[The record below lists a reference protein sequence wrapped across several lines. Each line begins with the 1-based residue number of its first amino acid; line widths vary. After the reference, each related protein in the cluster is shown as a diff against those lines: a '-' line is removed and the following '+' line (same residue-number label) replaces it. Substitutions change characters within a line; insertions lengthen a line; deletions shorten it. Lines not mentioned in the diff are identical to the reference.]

1 MRKLAGLAAAGAML
15 LGLAAP
21 VLAGVLVVNYGEAY
35 QETGAMA
42 FADTG
47 GNSYTAGENGGS
59 ITQSGDISTGNAG
72 AVAVAQ
78 ATANWFDTTVWST
91 CDCDVVVDNE
101 GGAEQGT
108 GALALAG
115 TGENSYLAEDNEGDI
130 SQSGDTTTGNA
141 SAVASA
147 QSWANIFTTFVGA
160 AGFDGPLD

>member
-1 MRKLAGLAAAGAML
+1 MKKLVGLAAAGAML

-21 VLAGVLVVNYGEAY
+21 VLASVLVVNLGEAF

-42 FADTG
+42 VADTG

-59 ITQSGDISTGNAG
+59 ISQSGDITTGNAG

-78 ATANWFDTTVWST
+78 ATANWYETTVWSF
-91 CDCDVVVDNE
+91 CECDVEVENE

-108 GALALAG
+108 GSLALAG
-115 TGENSYLAEDNEGDI
+115 TGENSYLAGDNEGDI
-130 SQSGDTTTGNA
+130 TQSGDTTTGNA
-141 SAVASA
+141 LAAASA

-160 AGFDGPLD
+160 P